1 MKRKRPWPFYISK
14 TINVFIVPP
23 FNLVVE
29 YETGEKRMLNLEE
42 YIDRDPAMHILK
54 ENLDLFYSPTV
65 SLCGYMTAWQSK
77 EHYLEFHNDI
87 VYIYGDDVEIGDEDM
102 E

>member
-1 MKRKRPWPFYISK
+1 MKRKRLWPFYISK
-14 TINVFIVPP
+14 TVNVFIVPP

-29 YETGEKRMLNLEE
+29 YETGEKRMLDLEE
-42 YIDRDPAMHILK
+42 YIDRDPAMYILK
-54 ENLDLFYSPTV
+54 EDLDLFYTPMV
-65 SLCGYMTAWQSK
+65 SLCGYMTAWQSN

-87 VYIYGDDVEIGDEDM
+87 VYIYGDDVGIGDEDV